1 MNIYLDIDGT
11 MIHEDLSTRLGK
23 PANGLPEFLQAIQH
37 HNLFWLTTHCRE
49 GDPARPIEIMKRV
62 TDESLHP
69 IIESIKGTVWDT
81 SKTQG
86 IDWSQDF
93 IWFDNEIAAYEW
105 EKFADATENQQV
117 IEVNIRENHDHLIEL
132 TRELLPEL

>member
-11 MIHEDLSTRLGK
+11 LIHEDLTERLGK

-49 GDPARPIEIMKRV
+49 GDPARPIGILKRV

-81 SKTQG
+81 TKTQG
-86 IDWSQDF
+86 IDWSKDF
-93 IWFDNEIAAYEW
+93 IWFDNEIASYEW
-105 EKFADATENQQV
+105 DKFQGATENQQV
-117 IEVNIRENHDHLIEL
+117 IEVNIRENHDHLVEL
-132 TRELLPEL
+132 TEEMKSL

>member
-11 MIHEDLSTRLGK
+11 LIHEDLTERLGK
-23 PANGLPEFLQAIQH
+23 PANGLPEFLRAISH

-49 GDPARPIEIMKRV
+49 GDPARPIEILKRV
-62 TDESLHP
+62 TDESLHS

-81 SKTQG
+81 AKTQG

-93 IWFDNEIAAYEW
+93 IWFDNEIAAHELD
-105 EKFADATENQQV
+105 EFVSATANQQA
-117 IEVNIRENHDHLIEL
+117 IEVNIRENNNHLKEISRDIL
-132 TRELLPEL
+132 SV

>member
-11 MIHEDLSTRLGK
+11 LIHEDLTERLGK
-23 PANGLPEFLQAIQH
+23 PAAGLPEFLKAIQH
-37 HNLFWLTTHCRE
+37 HNLFWLTTHCRA
-49 GDPARPIEIMKRV
+49 GDPARPIEILKRV

-81 SKTQG
+81 AKTQG

-93 IWFDNEIAAYEW
+93 IWFDNEISDFELN
-105 EKFADATENQQV
+105 KFADARQDQQV
-117 IEVNIRENHDHLIEL
+117 IEVNIRTNPNHLLEIVSDVLLEL
-132 TRELLPEL
+132 

>member
-1 MNIYLDIDGT
+1 
-11 MIHEDLSTRLGK
+11 
-23 PANGLPEFLQAIQH
+23 
-37 HNLFWLTTHCRE
+37 
-49 GDPARPIEIMKRV
+49 MKRV

-81 SKTQG
+81 SKTLG

-105 EKFADATENQQV
+105 EEFAGAAENQQV

-132 TRELLPEL
+132 TDEIKTL

>member
-11 MIHEDLSTRLGK
+11 MIHEDLSARLGK
-23 PANGLPEFLQAIQH
+23 PAKGLPEFLQAIQH
-37 HNLFWLTTHCRE
+37 YNLYWLTTHCRN
-49 GDPARPIEIMKRV
+49 GDPTRPIEIMKRV

-93 IWFDNEIAAYEW
+93 IWFDNEIASFEW
-105 EKFADATENQQV
+105 EKFTNATENQRV
-117 IEVNIRENHDHLIEL
+117 IEVNIRENHDHLVEL
-132 TRELLPEL
+132 TEDIRSL

>member
-1 MNIYLDIDGT
+1 
-11 MIHEDLSTRLGK
+11 
-23 PANGLPEFLQAIQH
+23 
-37 HNLFWLTTHCRE
+37 
-49 GDPARPIEIMKRV
+49 MKRV

-93 IWFDNEIAAYEW
+93 IWFDNEIASFEW
-105 EKFADATENQQV
+105 EKFTNATENQRV
-117 IEVNIRENHDHLIEL
+117 IEVNIRENHDHLVEL
-132 TRELLPEL
+132 TEDIRSL